1 MLPHPKTYIWEPGG
15 LGDLGPFSDILA
27 RGHMALCAVS
37 GQFVVPLEPPP
48 PVRSLGPTPGLNLWR
63 SDQVGRVVIYF
74 TFLFLYLYFLLFS
87 LVLKNSCYP
96 VTSS

>member
-63 SDQVGRVVIYF
+63 SGQLVRVVNLTTF
-74 TFLFLYLYFLLFS
+74 KLFLFIFYMDFLRFLVSFS
-87 LVLKNSCYP
+87 C
-96 VTSS
+96 